1 MISPKWSMAKDPTDT
16 YKYWDF
22 ECQTFDY
29 SHHLIITAK
38 FSKDGDFGEPSAAPP
53 VPAVA
58 FLMPPTQHPI
68 PQPPTSQPPA
78 LPLMPQ
84 QPTSSTQAPILYD
97 MIVVEPPPA
106 DLKAFN
112 TASQPLSNAAEPVS
126 YQDALSRPDA
136 SQWIQAMDEEMD
148 SIHYNGT
155 WNLEDLPSGRRSIGV
170 KWVFKVKRDALNKFQ
185 RYKARLVAKGYSQVA
200 GLDFDKTFA
209 PVVRIDSICMLL
221 ALAAHLGLYIIHADC
236 KTAFLNGLSDLEI
249 YLQQPEGFISK
260 HHPHKVLHLN
270 KSLYGLRQAPRI
282 WYRLLC
288 NIICELGF
296 FPLDTDPSIYFSP
309 SLHAF
314 LAVYVDDVLIFA
326 SSQHTCQDIFKQLNA
341 HFKMEN
347 LGAPSS
353 FLGLYIIRD
362 GLHSITINQTG
373 YIDRILTRFQMQDA
387 LPARMPLEPLLPLLQ
402 TPISPNKH
410 ANT

>member
-1 MISPKWSMAKDPTDT
+1 MAKDPTDT

-97 MIVVEPPPA
+97 VIVVEPPPA

-155 WNLEDLPSGRRSIGV
+155 WNL
-170 KWVFKVKRDALNKFQ
+170 
-185 RYKARLVAKGYSQVA
+185 
-200 GLDFDKTFA
+200 
-209 PVVRIDSICMLL
+209 
-221 ALAAHLGLYIIHADC
+221 
-236 KTAFLNGLSDLEI
+236 
-249 YLQQPEGFISK
+249 
-260 HHPHKVLHLN
+260 
-270 KSLYGLRQAPRI
+270 
-282 WYRLLC
+282 
-288 NIICELGF
+288 
-296 FPLDTDPSIYFSP
+296 
-309 SLHAF
+309 
-314 LAVYVDDVLIFA
+314 
-326 SSQHTCQDIFKQLNA
+326 
-341 HFKMEN
+341 
-347 LGAPSS
+347 
-353 FLGLYIIRD
+353 
-362 GLHSITINQTG
+362 
-373 YIDRILTRFQMQDA
+373 
-387 LPARMPLEPLLPLLQ
+387 
-402 TPISPNKH
+402 
-410 ANT
+410 